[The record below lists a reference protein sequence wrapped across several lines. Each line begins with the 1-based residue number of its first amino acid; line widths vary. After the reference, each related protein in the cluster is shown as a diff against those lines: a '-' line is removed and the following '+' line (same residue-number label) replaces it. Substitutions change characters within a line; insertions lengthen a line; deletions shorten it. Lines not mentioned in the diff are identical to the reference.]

1 MKVNFR
7 KMARNKHADLSKI
20 EDFFRRKYYSEGIS
34 KDKGK
39 IANLRKPC
47 ENFKVVDG
55 HLTCKGKRRVIT

>member
-7 KMARNKHADLSKI
+7 KMARNKNADLRKI
-20 EDFFRRKYYSEGIS
+20 ENFFRRKYYSEGIS
-34 KDKGK
+34 KDKRK
-39 IANLRKPC
+39 IANLRKSC